1 MRDTIRTRW
10 WNPELTTYRSAFI
23 GPPGVDIPDLP
34 IAALD
39 RLPEPDRPTF
49 IGHYWFDPSEALTPA
64 SRRVAC
70 VDYSVAKGGPLAAY
84 RFDGEAEL
92 SANKFIAV

>member
-1 MRDTIRTRW
+1 M
-10 WNPELTTYRSAFI
+10 TTYRSAFI